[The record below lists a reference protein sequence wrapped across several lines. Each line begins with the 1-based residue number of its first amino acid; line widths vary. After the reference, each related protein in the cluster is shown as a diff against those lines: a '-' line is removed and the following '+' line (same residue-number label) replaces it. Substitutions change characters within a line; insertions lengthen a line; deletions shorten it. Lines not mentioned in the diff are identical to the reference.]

1 MDEGDESVG
10 FLLVISLS
18 GFFLLRPVFYS
29 YKSRFFRL
37 WNQFFTLFFVIIKV
51 TEKLE
56 KKGKGHARVFVGF
69 DLDQVSED
77 EV

>member
-1 MDEGDESVG
+1 M
-10 FLLVISLS
+10 
-18 GFFLLRPVFYS
+18 
-29 YKSRFFRL
+29 
-37 WNQFFTLFFVIIKV
+37 QFFVIIKV

-56 KKGKGHARVFVGF
+56 KKGKGHARIFVGF